1 MATEKRKE
9 RRIKV
14 NLPIK
19 ITYPGHPE
27 INAETGNISLLG
39 AYIETDEQIPLG
51 TDADIVLQI
60 PSCAGAA
67 GLSGEVRCK
76 GNIFRCHPISRQ
88 GNGLA
93 FHTAKAIR
101 REPET
106 AAHFGTGIFFTGF
119 SRRAERDKL
128 SRYINF
134 LIEQEGRN
142 LRAGIKNLKK
152 IRKAKDK
159 QPARV
164 LLSQED
170 FQKETLGLLKQILAC
185 LGKSA

>member
-76 GNIFRCHPISRQ
+76 GNIFRCHP
-88 GNGLA
+88 L
-93 FHTAKAIR
+93 R